1 MKRAVLL
8 LIFLIPLVSAAYFS
22 SIIVSEVYLTVLSP
36 KVNSTIASVDLGSL
50 KAGESFS
57 KEVYSE
63 LEIRDAVALNITLKV
78 SEQSDLNAISDL
90 SVYAVISN
98 KTKTF
103 EGYLPLSIV
112 LSEGKY
118 NVSLKI
124 TGRAGYP
131 NKDTTAKIII
141 VAEAKEPFSP

>member
-1 MKRAVLL
+1 MKRATLL
-8 LIFLIPLVSAAYFS
+8 FLIFLIPLASAVYFS
-22 SIIVSEVYLTVLSP
+22 SITVSEVYLTVLSP

-57 KEVYSE
+57 KEVNSE
-63 LEIRDAVALNITLKV
+63 LEIRDAVALNVTLKV
-78 SEQSDLNAISDL
+78 SEQSDLNAISNL
-90 SVYAVISN
+90 SVSAIVSN
-98 KTKTF
+98 ETKRF

-131 NKDTTAKIII
+131 SKDSTAKIII
-141 VAEAKEPFSP
+141 VAEAKEP